1 MDIFADKH
9 PFSLRECYLDLLRLA
24 RWQDEPKRINIRNQI
39 VQVNKNQ
46 VAVSIRD
53 LSDRWSLSVNPTQ
66 RNLRILEENE
76 LIKIDRNNVINVIS
90 VLCITDTQ
98 NDTQN
103 DTQSDTQN
111 FAKSDTQNNFENQL
125 VKGTFCNSSDTQND
139 TQSDTQ
145 KNVYHVSKSDTP
157 IKNIKNIY
165 NNKNNSPLSTCV
177 RAYACEGE
185 NLTDKEREQKII
197 EMVETSNSFAD
208 ELRTK
213 CNDLKIPITEGFGL
227 FEKFKRWCDKN
238 RKYHKDVNDYENH
251 FLDWLVE
258 IHTPTPSKLGVDK
271 ETFERLMKEPD
282 PED

>member
-1 MDIFADKH
+1 MGGYYKTYYDIYDLDIFADKH

-46 VAVSIRD
+46 VAVSIRE

-98 NDTQN
+98 N
-103 DTQSDTQN
+103 
-111 FAKSDTQNNFENQL
+111 
-125 VKGTFCNSSDTQND
+125 DTQND

-213 CNDLKIPITEGFGL
+213 CNDLKISITEGLTLFG
-227 FEKFKRWCDKN
+227 KFQRWCEKN

-251 FLDWLVE
+251 FLDWLVD
-258 IHTPTPSKLGVDK
+258 IHTLTPSKMGVDK
-271 ETFERLMKEPD
+271 ETFERLMQEPE